1 MFFLLRIKN
10 LHKKDKIWYN
20 SSIENDKR
28 EKKMMEVDHIGVHR
42 THCCVLHGC
51 KYGDK
56 DCPVAN
62 EVIKQDYLCE
72 DCLPYFNPEVKHEV
86 NVSETEYISIEDRS
100 KSYYVTEQEMKLGD
114 LVVFHKVINEVRTG
128 EIVKRVVSF
137 AEKMPAIV
145 GNATIVSLLDGYSDF
160 GQY

>member
-1 MFFLLRIKN
+1 
-10 LHKKDKIWYN
+10 
-20 SSIENDKR
+20 
-28 EKKMMEVDHIGVHR
+28 
-42 THCCVLHGC
+42 
-51 KYGDK
+51 
-56 DCPVAN
+56 
-62 EVIKQDYLCE
+62 
-72 DCLPYFNPEVKHEV
+72 
-86 NVSETEYISIEDRS
+86 
-100 KSYYVTEQEMKLGD
+100 MKLGD

>member
-1 MFFLLRIKN
+1 
-10 LHKKDKIWYN
+10 
-20 SSIENDKR
+20 
-28 EKKMMEVDHIGVHR
+28 
-42 THCCVLHGC
+42 
-51 KYGDK
+51 
-56 DCPVAN
+56 
-62 EVIKQDYLCE
+62 
-72 DCLPYFNPEVKHEV
+72 V